1 METIGS
7 CAKSTARVSIK
18 SIFKLV
24 MEDSKKKCLTGV
36 DASKLSKAADILKS
50 IAHPG
55 RMAIL
60 ELLCKSGEANV
71 SQIIDHVGL
80 EQSVVSN
87 HLRLMKD
94 RGVLEHRREGKMVF
108 YTLKIK
114 KMANIIECME
124 TMDLD

>member
-1 METIGS
+1 
-7 CAKSTARVSIK
+7 
-18 SIFKLV
+18 
-24 MEDSKKKCLTGV
+24 MEDSKRRCLTGV
-36 DASKLSKAADILKS
+36 DASKLAKAADILKS

-60 ELLCKSGEANV
+60 ELLCKNGEANV
-71 SQIIDHVGL
+71 SQIIEHVGL

-94 RGVLEHRREGKMVF
+94 RGVLEHRREGKMV
-108 YTLKIK
+108 YYNLKIK

-124 TMDLD
+124 TMELD